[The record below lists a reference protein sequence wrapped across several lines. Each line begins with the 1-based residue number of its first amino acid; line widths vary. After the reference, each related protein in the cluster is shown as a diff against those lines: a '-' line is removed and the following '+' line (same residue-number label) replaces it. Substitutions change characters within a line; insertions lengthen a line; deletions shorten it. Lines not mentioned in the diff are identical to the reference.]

1 MKQVISQRIIN
12 LYQQKKGLNV
22 GLVGGLGSGKTFF
35 VRELVEKICPSL
47 KKAVASPTFSYFN
60 IYQNEEICIHHFDLY
75 RIQDEDKLQ
84 DIGIWESLEDKSSLT
99 LIEWANLFPS
109 VLQVC
114 NLEFYF
120 SFEKDNF
127 LISYKGND

>member
-47 KKAVASPTFSYFN
+47 KKAVASPTF
-60 IYQNEEICIHHFDLY
+60 C
-75 RIQDEDKLQ
+75 
-84 DIGIWESLEDKSSLT
+84 
-99 LIEWANLFPS
+99 LF
-109 VLQVC
+109 
-114 NLEFYF
+114 
-120 SFEKDNF
+120 
-127 LISYKGND
+127 